1 MDKKP
6 VEIQN
11 LYNEVKS
18 VLQDAR
24 ARAYSAV
31 GSAMV
36 TAYWS
41 IGRLIVDHEQKGGE
55 RAEYG
60 KAVLEGLAERL
71 TADFGKGFDARNLRN
86 MRKFYQLF
94 PIWNAVRTEL
104 TWTHYRSLLRV
115 ENEQARI
122 WYMNEA
128 ISEQW
133 SSRQLDRQI
142 STLYYER
149 LLSSRETAPVV
160 QEAES
165 KIAET
170 VPAQFIKDPYVLE
183 FLDLKNYPALRES
196 DLEQALL
203 DNLQDFLLELGTG
216 FCFVARQKLMRYED
230 EDFYLDLVF
239 YHSVLKCYVLIDLKI
254 GKLTHADVGQ
264 MDSYIRMFDA
274 LRKKEDDNPTI
285 GIILCSEKNEAIA
298 RYSVLND
305 GKQIFAS
312 KYKLYLPSEEELRAE
327 IEREKAM
334 FYLNQG
340 NKD

>member
-1 MDKKP
+1 MDLQNTP
-6 VEIQN
+6 DQIQN
-11 LYNEVKS
+11 LYDRIKTILNQSRAKAYAS
-18 VLQDAR
+18 VN
-24 ARAYSAV
+24 
-31 GSAMV
+31 SAMV
-36 TAYWS
+36 MAYWS
-41 IGRLIVDHEQKGGE
+41 IGQLIVKHEQNGNE
-55 RAEYG
+55 RSEYG

-71 TADFGKGFDARNLRN
+71 TADFGKGFDYRNLAY
-86 MRKFYQLF
+86 MRKFYLLF
-94 PIWNAVRTEL
+94 PNVNALRSEL
-104 TWTHYRSLLRV
+104 TWTHYRSLLKV
-115 ENEQARI
+115 DSEQARN

-128 ISEQW
+128 VNEQW

-149 LLSSRETAPVV
+149 LLSSKETSPVV
-160 QEAES
+160 QEA
-165 KIAET
+165 AEKLSE
-170 VPAQFIKDPYVLE
+170 VKPEQFIKDPYVLE
-183 FLDLKNYPALRES
+183 FLALKDYPALRES

-216 FCFVARQKLMRYED
+216 FCFVARQKLMRFED

-239 YHSVLKCYVLIDLKI
+239 YHSVLKCYVLLDLKI

-298 RYSVLND
+298 KYSVLSE

-312 KYKLYLPSEEELRAE
+312 KYRFTLPTIEELQHQ
-327 IEREKAM
+327 IEQERRRLEE
-334 FYLNQG
+334 
-340 NKD
+340 

>member
-1 MDKKP
+1 MNNEII
-6 VEIQN
+6 EIQT
-11 LYNEVKS
+11 LYDEIKS
-18 VLQDAR
+18 VLLQSR
-24 ARAYSAV
+24 AKAYNAVSSAI
-31 GSAMV
+31 V

-41 IGRLIVDHEQKGGE
+41 IGKLIVEHEQSGDE

-60 KAVLEGLAERL
+60 KAVLGSLAERL

-86 MRKFYQLF
+86 MRKFYLMF

-104 TWTHYRSLLRV
+104 NWTHYRSLLRV
-115 ENEQARI
+115 ESEQARA
-122 WYMNEA
+122 WYINEA

-142 STLYYER
+142 STMYYER
-149 LLSSRETAPVV
+149 LLSSREATPVKS
-160 QEAES
+160 EATS
-165 KIAET
+165 KIVNVE
-170 VPAQFIKDPYVLE
+170 PEQFIKDPYVLE
-183 FLDLKNYPALRES
+183 FLDLKNYPSLRES

-230 EDFYLDLVF
+230 DDFYLDLVF

-274 LRKKEDDNPTI
+274 LRKKEDDK
-285 GIILCSEKNEAIA
+285 SHY
-298 RYSVLND
+298 RHYFVLGEERSD
-305 GKQIFAS
+305 SKIFGT
-312 KYKLYLPSEEELRAE
+312 
-327 IEREKAM
+327 
-334 FYLNQG
+334 Q
-340 NKD
+340 